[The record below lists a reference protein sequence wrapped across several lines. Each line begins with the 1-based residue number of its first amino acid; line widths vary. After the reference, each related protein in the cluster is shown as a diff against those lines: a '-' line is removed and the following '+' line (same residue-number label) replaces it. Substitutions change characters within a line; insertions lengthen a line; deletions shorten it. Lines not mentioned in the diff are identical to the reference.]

1 MSFAREFQRLLIL
14 FLVGLLLI
22 LVASVYWGVALSS
35 GLSRRDDNPRVF
47 EARAA
52 IIRGAIYDS
61 AGRLLAESAPVREG
75 SPRQTRRYL
84 QPTTYSVLG
93 YHSLQF
99 GVGGIESAYDA
110 LLGST
115 LQADDLSAYVQHEI
129 LRQPYV
135 GDDIQ
140 LTLDLDVQQR
150 LADLLN
156 GYRGAAVVLDAATG
170 DVIAAVSLPTIDPN
184 QLDTLWD
191 ALISDPRDPLYN
203 RAFQAGYQ
211 PGGALQTMLMTAA
224 LISNQPIDTVIEE
237 SDEAVTVNDV
247 TLTCAEIPPASR
259 LTLGEAYAYACPAPF
274 MQLYDAIGTERF
286 QELYNLFRLDSPPV
300 MSGFPLMPADATNN
314 TFTYEDALGQGETT
328 VTVAQMAAIAAAIV
342 NGGNAPQPNLLH
354 AVRSPDSTEWQV
366 VREVRESI
374 PITTDEVSRRVQ
386 TLMRESTVFGSARRA
401 ARSEIAIGGH
411 ASLARAGEVTLSWF
425 MGFALTGTQDGIA
438 IALVLEDTDDPTLA
452 AEIGGQVLEIAY
464 QRSIGLDTAND

>member
-14 FLVGLLLI
+14 FLIGLLLI
-22 LVASVYWGVALSS
+22 LAAAVYWGVALSS

-52 IIRGAIYDS
+52 IARGAIYDS
-61 AGRLLAESAPVREG
+61 AGRLLAESVPLREG
-75 SPRQTRRYL
+75 STRLTRQYL
-84 QPTTYSVLG
+84 QPATYSVLG
-93 YHSLQF
+93 YYSLQF
-99 GVGGIESAYDA
+99 GEGGIESAYDA
-110 LLGST
+110 LLNST
-115 LQADDLSAYVQHEI
+115 LQADDLSAYFQHEI
-129 LRQPYV
+129 LNQPYV
-135 GDDIQ
+135 GSDIQ
-140 LTLDLDVQQR
+140 LTLDLDVQQQ
-150 LADLLN
+150 LADLLS
-156 GYRGAAVVLDAATG
+156 GYRGAAVVMDAATG
-170 DVIAAVSLPTIDPN
+170 DVLAAVSLPSIDPN
-184 QLDTLWD
+184 QLDTTWES
-191 ALISDPRDPLYN
+191 LIADLRDPLYN

-224 LISNQPIDTVIEE
+224 LISNQPIDTVLENADE
-237 SDEAVTVNDV
+237 SATINGVTFS
-247 TLTCAEIPPASR
+247 CAEIPPASR

-274 MQLYDAIGTERF
+274 VHLYDTIGAERF
-286 QELYNLFRLDSPPV
+286 QELYNLFQLKSPPV
-300 MSGFPLMPADATNN
+300 VSGFPLNPLVNISN
-314 TFTYEDALGQGETT
+314 TFTLDDALGQGETT
-328 VTVAQMAAIAAAIV
+328 VTVAQMAAITAAVV

-354 AVRSPDSTEWQV
+354 AIRPPDSPEWQV

-386 TLMRESTVFGSARRA
+386 TLMRESTVYGSARRA

-411 ASLARAGEVTLSWF
+411 ASLARAGETTLSWF

-464 QRSIGLDTAND
+464 KRSIGLDAAD